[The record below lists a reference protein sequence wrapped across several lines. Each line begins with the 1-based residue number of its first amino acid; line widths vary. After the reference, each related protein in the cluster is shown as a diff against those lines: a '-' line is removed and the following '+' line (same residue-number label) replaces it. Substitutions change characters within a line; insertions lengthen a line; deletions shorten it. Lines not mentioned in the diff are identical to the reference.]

1 VSSFRFRRLT
11 SFGFISREG
20 SMMPDVSETAI
31 DRLKDS
37 TVIMRI
43 EFQNQLDGWPCQS
56 VLASMTI

>member
-1 VSSFRFRRLT
+1 
-11 SFGFISREG
+11 
-20 SMMPDVSETAI
+20 MMPDVSETAI

-43 EFQNQLDGWPCQS
+43 EFQNQLNGWPCQS